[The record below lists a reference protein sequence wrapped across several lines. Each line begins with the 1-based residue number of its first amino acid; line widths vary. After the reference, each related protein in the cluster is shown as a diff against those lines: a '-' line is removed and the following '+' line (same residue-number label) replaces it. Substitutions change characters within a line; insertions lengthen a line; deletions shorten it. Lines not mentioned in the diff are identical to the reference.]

1 MTLKTKEKKHKLA
14 SLPKSTMHYHK
25 ERKVKPEG
33 LSKKF
38 KSIVMALSSIK
49 KQNKSGFLKLN
60 TKMHFR

>member
-49 KQNKSGFLKLN
+49 KQNKSGFWS
-60 TKMHFR
+60 